1 MAFEL
6 RLQQKMSQQLVMTP
20 QLQQAIKLLQLS
32 HLELAD
38 VLRQEMEENPILE
51 EQGNESQPDETPLSD
66 PENDGLMGLDTTPK
80 AVEDNTE
87 TSSEGSADS
96 AAESLDNTATS
107 EIANDLTQSVSD
119 NPSENAPEPS
129 AKELDNDI
137 DWEAY
142 LESQS
147 YSLPA
152 SAGGTNFDDMPAFD
166 ATLSAPGSLIEH
178 MRWQVQ
184 MADFN
189 EKELPITMRIIEEL
203 NDDGYVPEDICDI
216 VAEDLEV
223 SPEDV
228 EGLLLR
234 LQSFEPL
241 GVAARNLRESLLI
254 QLVETPYNQSLV
266 RDIIDRF
273 LPQIERRN
281 YQAVAKE
288 LKVPLAEIGE
298 ALKVIAHLEPRPGRS
313 YNEKQ
318 AEYIAP
324 DIYVKK
330 VGDEY
335 VILQNDDGLPKLRIS
350 NYYRKALEGS
360 GGATKEFIQEKM
372 RAAAWLIRS
381 IHMRQRTIY
390 RVMES
395 ILKFQQDFFEK
406 GVEHL
411 KPLVLKD
418 VAEDIEMHESTISRV
433 TTNKYVHTPQGI
445 FELKYFFNSSI
456 SSSGGGDD
464 VASESVRNH
473 IKNLVAAENP
483 KKPLSDQKLVQLLAE
498 KDIKVARRTVA
509 KYREMLKIQSS
520 SRRKKVF

>member
-32 HLELAD
+32 HIELAD
-38 VLRQEMEENPILE
+38 VLRKEMEENPILE
-51 EQGNESQPDETPLSD
+51 EQGHDSAGEEAPRAEA
-66 PENDGLMGLDTTPK
+66 ENDGLMGLDTAP
-80 AVEDNTE
+80 APNEGAAEASSDANME
-87 TSSEGSADS
+87 ASSEGIV
-96 AAESLDNTATS
+96 NTTTS
-107 EIANDLTQSVSD
+107 EIANDLTKSVSD

-129 AKELDNDI
+129 AKELEKEI

-152 SAGGTNFDDMPAFD
+152 SAGGTNFDEMPAFD

-184 MADFN
+184 MADFT
-189 EKELPITMRIIEEL
+189 EDEMPIILRIIEEL
-203 NDDGYVPEDICDI
+203 NDDGYVPEEICGL

-223 SPEDV
+223 KPEDV
-228 EGLLLR
+228 EALLLR
-234 LQSFEPL
+234 LQTFEPL

-254 QLVETPYNQSLV
+254 QLAETPYNQSLV
-266 RDIIDRF
+266 RDIIDSF

-288 LKVPLAEIGE
+288 LGVPLAEIGE
-298 ALKVIAHLEPRPGRS
+298 ALKIIAHLEPRPGRS
-313 YNEKQ
+313 HNEKQ

-360 GGATKEFIQEKM
+360 GGDTKEFIQDKM
-372 RAAAWLIRS
+372 RSAAWLIRS

-456 SSSGGGDD
+456 SSSAGGDD

-483 KKPLSDQKLVQLLAE
+483 KKPLSDQKLVDMLAE

-509 KYREMLKIQSS
+509 KYREMLGIPSS
-520 SRRKKVF
+520 SRRKQVF